1 VHTSKYLSGDDL
13 IYKKGIFLYNHMTS
27 RDKFHETR
35 LPPIEHLT
43 RENYE
48 RAHHIWSRFGIK
60 HATISRPLSTFRRF
74 ITDWCF
80 RAFQAFR
87 IPSAQARQ
95 PAFYKTQHARSRPT
109 KTFSL

>member
-1 VHTSKYLSGDDL
+1 MSCHFTCVTAGTAETVAPGTAESVALGRAETATA
-13 IYKKGIFLYNHMTS
+13 G
-27 RDKFHETR
+27 RAEFHETS

-74 ITDWCF
+74 ITD
-80 RAFQAFR
+80 
-87 IPSAQARQ
+87 
-95 PAFYKTQHARSRPT
+95 
-109 KTFSL
+109 